1 MRMRIRIRIRIRMRI
16 RMRITIRIRI
26 RIRMRIRMRI
36 SRDPGMVLDKERT
49 CNSDRTGVYFRLK
62 RGLFLTLSQ
71 W

>member
-1 MRMRIRIRIRIRMRI
+1 
-16 RMRITIRIRI
+16 
-26 RIRMRIRMRI
+26 MRI